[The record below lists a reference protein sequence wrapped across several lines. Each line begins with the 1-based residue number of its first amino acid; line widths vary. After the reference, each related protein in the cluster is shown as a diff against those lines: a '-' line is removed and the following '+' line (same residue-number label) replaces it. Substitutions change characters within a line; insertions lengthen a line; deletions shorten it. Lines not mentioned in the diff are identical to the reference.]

1 MKKSCTL
8 IYKIHYTFAKSM
20 QVLVR
25 LQTMPQTPMGK
36 KDGDVL
42 LIL

>member
-8 IYKIHYTFAKSM
+8 IYKIHYTFAKSL
-20 QVLVR
+20 QELVR
-25 LQTMPQTPMGK
+25 KQTMPQTPMGK

>member
-8 IYKIHYTFAKSM
+8 IGKKHYTFAKS
-20 QVLVR
+20 
-25 LQTMPQTPMGK
+25 LQMFVYLRTMPQTPMGK